1 MSVVKGRIMEA
12 IPDGF
17 VFVEIHMRPAVLA
30 ELRTAAL
37 HAGMPVED
45 WLVRLLRIG
54 VIHELAGRRV

>member
-1 MSVVKGRIMEA
+1 MSVAKGRIMEA

-17 VFVEIHMRPAVLA
+17 VFIEIHMRPAVLD
-30 ELRTAAL
+30 ELRAAAR

-54 VIHELAGRRV
+54 VTYELGRGWV